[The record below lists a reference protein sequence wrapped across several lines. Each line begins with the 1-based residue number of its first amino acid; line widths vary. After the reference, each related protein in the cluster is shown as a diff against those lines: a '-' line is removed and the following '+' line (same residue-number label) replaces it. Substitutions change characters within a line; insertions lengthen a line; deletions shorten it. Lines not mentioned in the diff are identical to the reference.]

1 MKNLKKLLFTALLL
15 LCCVGTS
22 KAEEVTI
29 DGIKYD
35 VVTKGK
41 IATVISGGNYSG
53 DIVIPEAIEH
63 NGVTCSVTTIENYA
77 FGHNCG
83 LTSIVIP
90 NSVTSIE
97 YAFAGCTSLRSVVI
111 GNSVTSIEGAFYYC
125 SGLTSV
131 VIPNSV
137 TSIGERAFDNCSGL
151 TSVVIPNSVT
161 SIGEFAFSS
170 CSGLTSIEIPNS
182 VTSIEYA
189 AFSECTGLTSIE
201 IPNSVTSIGE
211 NAFARCTGLTSIT
224 IPNSVT
230 SIGEDAF
237 IGCSGLTSVVI
248 PNSVTSIGNF
258 AFNSCSGLTS
268 IVVDGN
274 NTKYDSRENCNAIVE
289 TETNT
294 LIQGCKNT
302 VIPNSVTSIGWWA
315 FTSCSDLTS
324 VVIPNSVTSIGNYAF
339 ASCSGLTS
347 IEIPN
352 SVTSIGDNAFD
363 NCSGLTSVVIGNSVT
378 TIGERAFL
386 DCTGLTS
393 VVIPNSVTSIGVY
406 AFFNCSGLTSVV
418 IPNSVTSIGE
428 RVFAN
433 CSGLLNVYCLAKN
446 APSLDVTA
454 FEGSYPEYMN
464 LYVYPEALSKYQSTE
479 PWSTFGNIIPFAFN
493 LTVSAAGYATL
504 YLDYAVEI
512 PAGVEVYIAKA
523 VEGEYLKMQLVD
535 GVIPANT
542 GVIVK
547 ADAGT
552 YTFNGA
558 VNTVP
563 AIEDNLFKG
572 SVEDK
577 MVKVASDEAAYVL
590 SMVDGEVGMYR
601 AELTDG
607 AFLNNA
613 NKAYLLLA
621 SNRLGIYDEEIDTS
635 TGGQLSNGY
644 RFDFSG
650 ITGISEVSD
659 EVKGENGEV
668 KTVYDLQGR
677 KVENP
682 TNGIYIINGK
692 KVLVK

>member
-1 MKNLKKLLFTALLL
+1 MKTIKHLFTALLL
-15 LCCVGTS
+15 LCTTVVTAHDFEVDGIYYYILSEDDKTV
-22 KAEEVTI
+22 EVTYR
-29 DGIKYD
+29 GNNYD
-35 VVTKGK
+35 SYSNEYAGNVSIPKCVT
-41 IATVISGGNYSG
+41 Y
-53 DIVIPEAIEH
+53 
-63 NGVTCSVTTIENYA
+63 NGTTYSVTSIGISSLRGCN
-77 FGHNCG
+77 G
-83 LTSIVIP
+83 LTSITIP
-90 NSVTSIE
+90 NSVTSIGS
-97 YAFAGCTSLRSVVI
+97 YAFEDCTSLKELRIEDGEGALSLGNNLIGYSDLYYSKTGEGLFYDCPLEILYLGRNLSYKTGNDYGYSPFYGIKTLANVTI
-111 GNSVTSIEGAFYYC
+111 GNSVTSIGSYAFRSCSGLTSIEIPNSITNIGSSAFSGC

-137 TSIGERAFDNCSGL
+137 TSIGERAF
-151 TSVVIPNSVT
+151 
-161 SIGEFAFSS
+161 
-170 CSGLTSIEIPNS
+170 
-182 VTSIEYA
+182 
-189 AFSECTGLTSIE
+189 
-201 IPNSVTSIGE
+201 
-211 NAFARCTGLTSIT
+211 
-224 IPNSVT
+224 
-230 SIGEDAF
+230 
-237 IGCSGLTSVVI
+237 
-248 PNSVTSIGNF
+248 
-258 AFNSCSGLTS
+258 
-268 IVVDGN
+268 
-274 NTKYDSRENCNAIVE
+274 
-289 TETNT
+289 
-294 LIQGCKNT
+294 
-302 VIPNSVTSIGWWA
+302 
-315 FTSCSDLTS
+315 
-324 VVIPNSVTSIGNYAF
+324 
-339 ASCSGLTS
+339 
-347 IEIPN
+347 
-352 SVTSIGDNAFD
+352 
-363 NCSGLTSVVIGNSVT
+363 
-378 TIGERAFL
+378 
-386 DCTGLTS
+386 
-393 VVIPNSVTSIGVY
+393 
-406 AFFNCSGLTSVV
+406 
-418 IPNSVTSIGE
+418 
-428 RVFAN
+428 AN
-433 CSGLLNVYCLAKN
+433 CSGLLDVYCLAKN

-454 FEGSYPEYMN
+454 FEGSYPEYMD

-542 GVIVK
+542 AVIVK

-613 NKAYLLLA
+613 NKAYLLLG
-621 SNRLGIYDEEIDTS
+621 SNRLGIYDKEFDTS

-650 ITGISEVSD
+650 ITGISEVKGQSG
-659 EVKGENGEV
+659 EVKGI
-668 KTVYDLQGR
+668 YDLQGR